1 MISLFRGFHYTDCM
15 SYLVLARKYRPGTF
29 EDVVAQEHV
38 TRTLRNALK
47 HDRIGSGYL
56 FCGPRGTGK
65 TTVARI
71 LAKAINCA
79 EGPTEHPCGKC
90 PACMEITAG
99 ASLDVLEIDAASN
112 TGVDDI
118 RTLRENVRYLPTS
131 GKKRIYIIDEV
142 HRLSGSAFDALL
154 KTLEEPPP
162 HVMFIFATTE
172 PMKIPETI
180 LSRTQ
185 RFDFRRVSVDDL
197 AGHVKNIAAKE
208 ELRIE
213 DAAIH
218 LIARKADGSVR
229 DSLSLLD
236 QIAAFAGSDISEL
249 DIVNALG
256 LVDRQFLFDFI
267 NAIAEADKSKS
278 LQMIKRLFDEGVDI
292 GDFVSELLE
301 HLRALLVL
309 ATDESASDLLNL
321 SEAELADY
329 KTQAQ
334 HFSVGDVLL
343 LMKIVADL
351 NPDLRTGINERLLL
365 EIAAVKMAGMESTV
379 RLEEVLARLAETNV
393 ADNSEVTSGPSDPDM
408 FGSSPQKKNHLTAGN
423 EKDQKPE
430 SAVST
435 PAVLTR
441 SINLPQV
448 KAGWERF
455 LTLLRENNRM
465 LASQLSMAELRAI
478 KDNELLLVFSQTA
491 KPSMELTGKPNS
503 IKLVSRALREHYKA
517 NLRIKLEIDP
527 EKADPV
533 PDMSLDQTPRVSA
546 RELVE
551 GSPRLQR
558 LLKLVDGEIIGVKK
572 LK

>member
-1 MISLFRGFHYTDCM
+1 MISLLQGFHYTDCM
-15 SYLVLARKYRPGTF
+15 SYLVFARKYRPGTF
-29 EDVVAQEHV
+29 EGVVAQEHV

-71 LAKAINCA
+71 LAKAINCVD
-79 EGPTEHPCGKC
+79 GPTEHPCGKC
-90 PACMEITAG
+90 PACVEITAG

-185 RFDFRRVSVDDL
+185 RFDFRRVSSDDL
-197 AGHVKNIAAKE
+197 AAHLRNIATQE
-208 ELRIE
+208 ELRVE
-213 DAAIH
+213 DAAIY
-218 LIARKADGSVR
+218 LMARKADGSVR

-236 QIAAFAGSDISEL
+236 QIAAFAGNDISEQ

-256 LVDRQFLFDFI
+256 LVDRQFLFDFM

-278 LQMIKRLFDEGVDI
+278 LQMIKRLFDDGVDV
-292 GDFVSELLE
+292 GDFVAELLE

-321 SEAELADY
+321 SDAELIDY
-329 KTQAQ
+329 KAQAQ
-334 HFSVGDVLL
+334 HFSVGDVLR
-343 LMKIVADL
+343 LMKIAADL
-351 NPDLRTGINERLLL
+351 NPDFKTGLNERLLL
-365 EIAAVKMAGMESTV
+365 EIAAVKMAELESTV
-379 RLEEVLARLAETNV
+379 RLEEVLSRLTATSI
-393 ADNSEVTSGPSDPDM
+393 ADNGEAANGPGEPDIFDSGSQKKKHVTAGGEKVQMP
-408 FGSSPQKKNHLTAGN
+408 GSS
-423 EKDQKPE
+423 
-430 SAVST
+430 VST

-441 SINLPQV
+441 SVNLPQV
-448 KAGWERF
+448 KAGWDKF

-465 LASQLSMAELRAI
+465 LASQLSMAELRAV
-478 KDNELLLVFSQTA
+478 KDNELLLVFSQTS

-503 IKLVSRALREHYKA
+503 LKLVSGALREHYKA

-527 EKADPV
+527 EKADPE
-533 PDMSLDQTPRVSA
+533 PDMNRNQTPRINA

-551 GSPRLQR
+551 GSPRLQK

-572 LK
+572 LN